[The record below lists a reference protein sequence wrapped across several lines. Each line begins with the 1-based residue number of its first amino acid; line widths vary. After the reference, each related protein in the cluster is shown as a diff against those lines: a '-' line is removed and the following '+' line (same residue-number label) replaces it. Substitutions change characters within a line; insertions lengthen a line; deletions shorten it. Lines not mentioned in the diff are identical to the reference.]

1 MGYLKQLDVENFK
14 SWRGKQTIGPFK
26 RFNCIIGTNG
36 SGKSNV
42 MDAMGFVMGERVSS
56 LRVKHTKDLI
66 HGAHIGKPVSATAS
80 VTMRFC
86 DDNDDEIVFSR
97 TISGESSEYRVNG
110 RQVTLAKYTG
120 ELEKI
125 GIVVKARNC
134 LVFQGAV
141 ESIAMMN
148 AKERTKMFERIS
160 NSLELAKEYD
170 TKLAALQKAKEDT
183 QFHFNR
189 KRAAAAEKKQV
200 FKDKTEA
207 EKYQTLLDE
216 LGESKL
222 QLSLFQLY
230 HNEKGI
236 EARSE
241 SLREKQEEVAATKS
255 AVGVWEQAVKA
266 RKKEH
271 GRLTRELQKLEKEI
285 RSQEQILSQQRPQY
299 IKAKVNTAH
308 HQHKAEEARASLQKS
323 QKQQAK
329 KEQDLQELERELA
342 ELEKAWRTYEREM
355 EEQGAQR
362 GAGVQLDEAQLER
375 YKELKELARKKGA
388 VFVQKAEKLRW
399 EVKADR
405 EKLEFDKRR
414 KSEVEANIK
423 HSQTQLD
430 DLNKR
435 AGKLEEYANTSN
447 KALEE
452 LREQEEH
459 LVEEMER
466 GCVRMQELNEEL
478 VNVLGELQ
486 NARVDS
492 QENRRQQRRDEV
504 LESLCRLYPD
514 VVYGRLVDLCQPI
527 HKKYQLAVTKVF
539 GKYMN
544 AIVVSSVKVARDC
557 IKFVKEERAEPET
570 FLPIDYL
577 DVNPLNERLRE
588 MRGAK
593 MVVDVV
599 QCSQNAPQLKRVVQ
613 FVCGNALVCE
623 TLKDARNIAFGGP
636 ERFKTV
642 ALDGTMFSR
651 SGVISGGSVHLRSKA
666 RRWEEKE
673 MSGLKERKEQ
683 LTAELRELM
692 KLRRKD
698 AELKQVRAQVQGIQT
713 RLKYTNS
720 ELETIHKKSIPA
732 CHAEISRLASELSNL
747 ESHIEMQAEN
757 VQVKDS
763 DMMAIQQ
770 KVNELED
777 MVFLDFCAEIG
788 VANIREYEQDY
799 MRQQEDIEQK
809 RLQFESQNTRLNTQL
824 EYEREQLDK
833 QRRNMRKIED
843 SARKEEDVI
852 LTLREEEERLLA
864 VVDETQS
871 KLLELKNLLAGQKAS
886 INDAKAEL
894 DMKVRGHQ
902 EKSRELVKQ
911 QKELISAET
920 ALEQQRLHK
929 HNLLLACKIE
939 SLPLTLLSGTL
950 DEISDVQLD
959 SESQTTCT
967 LDIYEREAQMVF
979 DYGPLGDELKSLTEM
994 DEVESQLEIIQER
1007 VSHLE
1012 KLIQVSKPP
1021 NLKALEKM
1029 REVKD
1034 SFRGVIDAFEAST
1047 SVAKKCHQEFE
1058 QVKAKRFSLFSQCFE
1073 HVSVAIN
1080 QIYKQLCR
1088 NDSAQAILSAENPDE
1103 PYLDGISYNCVAP
1116 GKRFMAMDNLS
1127 GGEKSIAALAVVFA
1141 IHSFRPAPF
1150 FVLDEVDAAL
1160 DNTNIGKVTSFI
1172 REQSRENFQIIVI
1185 SLKEEFYSR
1194 SDALLGVYSEFN
1206 ECMFSRLLSLDLTPY
1221 PLNEENGNERKS
1233 CDGETRKEAK

>member
-14 SWRGKQTIGPFK
+14 SWRGKQTIGPFM

-110 RQVTLAKYTG
+110 RQITLAKYTG

-255 AVGVWEQAVKA
+255 AMGVWEQAVKA

-308 HQHKAEEARASLQKS
+308 HQRKAEEARASLQKS

-414 KSEVEANIK
+414 KSEVEVGANIK

-435 AGKLEEYANTSN
+435 AGKLEEYANTS
-447 KALEE
+447 KY
-452 LREQEEH
+452 LREQEER
-459 LVEEMER
+459 LVEELER
-466 GCVRMQELNEEL
+466 GRVRMQELNEEL

-692 KLRRKD
+692 KMRRKD

-720 ELETIHKKSIPA
+720 DLYMCVHVCLA
-732 CHAEISRLASELSNL
+732 CLLLVQEISRLASELSNL

-770 KVNELED
+770 KLED

-799 MRQQEDIEQK
+799 MRQQEDIE
-809 RLQFESQNTRLNTQL
+809 LQFESQNTRLNTQL

-843 SARKEEDVI
+843 SAQKEEDVI

-886 INDAKAEL
+886 INEAKAEL

-902 EKSRELVKQ
+902 EKELVKQ

-950 DEISDVQLD
+950 DEISDVQ
-959 SESQTTCT
+959 SQTTCT
-967 LDIYEREAQMVF
+967 LDIYEREAHVVF

-1047 SVAKKCHQEFE
+1047 SVAKKCHREFE

-1194 SDALLGVYSEFN
+1194 SDALLGVYSE
-1206 ECMFSRLLSLDLTPY
+1206 CMFSRLLSLDLTPY

-1233 CDGETRKEAK
+1233 CDGETGKEAK

>member
-14 SWRGKQTIGPFK
+14 SWRGKQTIGPFM

-110 RQVTLAKYTG
+110 RQITLAKYTG

-255 AVGVWEQAVKA
+255 AMGVWEQAVKA

-308 HQHKAEEARASLQKS
+308 HQRKAEEARASLQKS

-452 LREQEEH
+452 LREQEER
-459 LVEEMER
+459 LVEELER
-466 GCVRMQELNEEL
+466 GRVRMQELNEEL

-692 KLRRKD
+692 KMRRKD

-720 ELETIHKKSIPA
+720 ELETIRKKSIPA
-732 CHAEISRLASELSNL
+732 CHEISRLASELSNL

-770 KVNELED
+770 KVNQLED

-843 SARKEEDVI
+843 SAQKEEDVI
-852 LTLREEEERLLA
+852 LTLREASLLICD
-864 VVDETQS
+864 VYETQS

-886 INDAKAEL
+886 INEAKAEL

-902 EKSRELVKQ
+902 EKELVKQ

-967 LDIYEREAQMVF
+967 LDIYEREAHVVF

-1047 SVAKKCHQEFE
+1047 SVAKKCHREFE

-1194 SDALLGVYSEFN
+1194 YSCSDLLLSVVFI
-1206 ECMFSRLLSLDLTPY
+1206 RLLSLDLTPY

-1233 CDGETRKEAK
+1233 CDGETGKEAK